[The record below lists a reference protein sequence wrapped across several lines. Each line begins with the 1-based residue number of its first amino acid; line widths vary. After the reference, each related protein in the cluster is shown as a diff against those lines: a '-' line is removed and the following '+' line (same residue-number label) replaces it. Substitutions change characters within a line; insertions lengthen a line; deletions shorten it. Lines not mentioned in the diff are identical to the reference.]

1 MPRTSA
7 ETAVPETPSRT
18 GASGTTVAATAAVWL
33 IWGSTYLGIE
43 VAIESIPPYTMQ
55 GIRFVVASVAVLLWV
70 RRRPVPRPSG
80 AQVRNAAGI
89 GVLLLVGGLGSVT
102 LAEDWGVDT
111 GLVATIIAIQPLLMS
126 LWGGVWGEWPRSR
139 EWVGMA
145 IGLAGVVV
153 LVSDDGLS
161 GSVGG
166 VVLVVAASVSWSC
179 GSALSRRVSM
189 PTGAYTTGIEMAA
202 AAVVFLAAGA
212 LRGERVESVSGR
224 SVVAVVYLTVFG
236 SILAFSAFTH
246 LIANVRPALAMS
258 YAYVNP
264 LIAVV
269 LGVAFADESASTN
282 MLIALPVIMSGVAVV
297 ISAPS
302 RR

>member
-1 MPRTSA
+1 M
-7 ETAVPETPSRT
+7 PETPSRN
-18 GASGTTVAATAAVWL
+18 GVSGTTVVATAAVWL

-80 AQVRNAAGI
+80 AQIRNAAGI

-139 EWVGMA
+139 EWIGMA

-166 VVLVVAASVSWSC
+166 VVLVFAASVSWSF

-236 SILAFSAFTH
+236 SIIAFSAFTH